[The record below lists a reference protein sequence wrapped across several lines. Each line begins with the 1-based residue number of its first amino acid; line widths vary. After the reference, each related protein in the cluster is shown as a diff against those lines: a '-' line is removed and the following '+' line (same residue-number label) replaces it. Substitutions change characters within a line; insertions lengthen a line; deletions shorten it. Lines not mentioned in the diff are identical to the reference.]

1 MITDDKSRTTRVEAI
16 NIAGTLNSSSGD
28 EKAITKVPIL
38 KMPTQFYHIGFKPNS
53 DNTVEVVCDEG
64 WQISMRI
71 HNASSR
77 VEPSLKF
84 DVQLI
89 SFPSSVYAQVEP
101 WESEEER
108 MSTI

>member
-1 MITDDKSRTTRVEAI
+1 
-16 NIAGTLNSSSGD
+16 
-28 EKAITKVPIL
+28 
-38 KMPTQFYHIGFKPNS
+38 
-53 DNTVEVVCDEG
+53 
-64 WQISMRI
+64 MRI

-108 MSTI
+108 MTKRVMAYADKLSVKDNQ